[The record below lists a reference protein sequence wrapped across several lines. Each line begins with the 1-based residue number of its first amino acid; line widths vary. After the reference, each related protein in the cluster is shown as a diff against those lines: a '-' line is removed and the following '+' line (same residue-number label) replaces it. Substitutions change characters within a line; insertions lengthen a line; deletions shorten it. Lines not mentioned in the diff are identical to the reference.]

1 MIPLLSILCW
11 LCVYMLCRR
20 SLVSL
25 KRSRSDLKE
34 NREDKKVSTCS
45 VGHRAS
51 SNLPAV
57 GSVARVT
64 VSTCTTAELHGRAW
78 ETLSLVQ
85 WNIASYQ

>member
-1 MIPLLSILCW
+1 M
-11 LCVYMLCRR
+11 
-20 SLVSL
+20 SL

-34 NREDKKVSTCS
+34 NREDRKVSCTCS

-51 SNLPAV
+51 SDLPGV
-57 GSVARVT
+57 GLVARVT